1 MKRKQKSRIITIGGI
16 VAIAVLV
23 GFMIS
28 LQVEVMRNN
37 KFKRGFEKIVI
48 DVNTLTQQYQGEESK
63 WLAKNYNNSTM
74 ISVINQYLPKYQEL
88 VDRAEALDT
97 PERYKESQGYLVSA
111 IESEKQSN
119 EHFRNYLV
127 TGDQQEYGRSSDLL
141 TKSLTD
147 SANADAAIKAAG

>member
-63 WLAKNYNNSTM
+63 WQKNYDNSTM

-88 VDRAEALDT
+88 IDRAEALDT

-127 TGDQQEYGRSSDLL
+127 THDKQEYNRSSDLL

>member
-16 VAIAVLV
+16 AAIAVLV

>member
-48 DVNTLTQQYQGEESK
+48 DVNALTQQYQGEESK
-63 WLAKNYNNSTM
+63 WQKNYDNSTM

-88 VDRAEALDT
+88 IDRAEALDT

-127 TGDQQEYGRSSDLL
+127 TGDKQEYDRSSDLL

>member
-28 LQVEVMRNN
+28 LQIEVMRNN

-63 WLAKNYNNSTM
+63 WQKNYDNSTM

-88 VDRAEALDT
+88 IDRAEALDT

-127 TGDQQEYGRSSDLL
+127 THDKQEYDRSSDLL

>member
-1 MKRKQKSRIITIGGI
+1 MKRKQNSRIITIGGI

-63 WLAKNYNNSTM
+63 WQKNYDNSTM

-88 VDRAEALDT
+88 IDRAEALDT
-97 PERYKESQGYLVSA
+97 PERYKESQSYLVSA

-127 TGDQQEYGRSSDLL
+127 THDKQEYDRSSDLL

>member
-1 MKRKQKSRIITIGGI
+1 MKRKQKSRIITISGI

-63 WLAKNYNNSTM
+63 WQKNYDNSTM

-88 VDRAEALDT
+88 IDRAEALDT

-119 EHFRNYLV
+119 EHFRDYLV
-127 TGDQQEYGRSSDLL
+127 TGDPQEYGRSSDLL

>member
-28 LQVEVMRNN
+28 LQVEAMRNN

-127 TGDQQEYGRSSDLL
+127 TGDQQEYDRSSDLL

>member
-63 WLAKNYNNSTM
+63 WQKNYDNSTM

-88 VDRAEALDT
+88 IDRAEALDT
-97 PERYKESQGYLVSA
+97 PERYKESQSYLVSA

-127 TGDQQEYGRSSDLL
+127 THDKQEYDRSSDLL
-141 TKSLTD
+141 
-147 SANADAAIKAAG
+147 

>member
-48 DVNTLTQQYQGEESK
+48 DVNTLSQQYQGEESK
-63 WLAKNYNNSTM
+63 WQKNYDNSTM

-88 VDRAEALDT
+88 IDRAEALDT

-127 TGDQQEYGRSSDLL
+127 THDKQEYDRSSDLL

>member
-28 LQVEVMRNN
+28 LQVEAMRNN
-37 KFKRGFEKIVI
+37 KFKRNFEKIVI

-127 TGDQQEYGRSSDLL
+127 TGDQQEYDRSSDLL

>member
-74 ISVINQYLPKYQEL
+74 ISVVNQYLPKYQEL
-88 VDRAEALDT
+88 IDRAEALDT

-127 TGDQQEYGRSSDLL
+127 THKQEYDRSSDLL

>member
-74 ISVINQYLPKYQEL
+74 ISVVNLYLPKYQEL
-88 VDRAEALDT
+88 IDRAEALDT

-127 TGDQQEYGRSSDLL
+127 THDKQEYDRSSDLL

>member
-37 KFKRGFEKIVI
+37 KFKRGFERIVI
-48 DVNTLTQQYQGEESK
+48 DVNTLTQQYQAEESK

-88 VDRAEALDT
+88 IDRAEALDT

-127 TGDQQEYGRSSDLL
+127 TGDQQEYDRSSDLL

>member
-28 LQVEVMRNN
+28 LQVEAMRNN

>member
-63 WLAKNYNNSTM
+63 WQKNYDNSTM

-88 VDRAEALDT
+88 IDRAEALDT

-127 TGDQQEYGRSSDLL
+127 THDKQEYDRSSDLL

>member
-74 ISVINQYLPKYQEL
+74 ISVVNQYLPKYQEL
-88 VDRAEALDT
+88 IDRAEALDT

-127 TGDQQEYGRSSDLL
+127 TGDQQEYDRSSDLL

>member
-1 MKRKQKSRIITIGGI
+1 MGRKQTSRIITIGGI
-16 VAIAVLV
+16 AAIAVLV

-28 LQVEVMRNN
+28 LQMSAARNN
-37 KFKRGFEKIVI
+37 EFKRGFEKIVI
-48 DVNTLTQQYQGEESK
+48 EVNTLTQQYQAEEGK
-63 WLAKNYNNSTM
+63 WLAKKYDNSTM
-74 ISVINQYLPKYQEL
+74 ISVINQYLPRYQEL

-97 PERYKESQGYLVSA
+97 PERYNEAQGYLASA
-111 IESEKQSN
+111 ILSEKQSN

-127 TGDQQEYGRSSDLL
+127 SGDQREYDMSSDLL

>member
-1 MKRKQKSRIITIGGI
+1 MKRKQKSRIITIGAI

-63 WLAKNYNNSTM
+63 WQKNYDNSTM

-88 VDRAEALDT
+88 IDRAEALDT
-97 PERYKESQGYLVSA
+97 PERYKESQSYLVSA

-127 TGDQQEYGRSSDLL
+127 TGDQQEYDRSSDLL

>member
-63 WLAKNYNNSTM
+63 WQKNYDNSTM

-88 VDRAEALDT
+88 IDRAEALDT
-97 PERYKESQGYLVSA
+97 PERYKESQSYLVSA

-127 TGDQQEYGRSSDLL
+127 THDKQEYDRSSDLL

>member
-63 WLAKNYNNSTM
+63 WQKNYDNSTM

-88 VDRAEALDT
+88 IDRAEALDT

-127 TGDQQEYGRSSDLL
+127 THDKQEYYRSSDLL

>member
-63 WLAKNYNNSTM
+63 WQKNYDNSTM

-127 TGDQQEYGRSSDLL
+127 TGDQQEYDRSSDLL

>member
-28 LQVEVMRNN
+28 LQVEAMRNN

-48 DVNTLTQQYQGEESK
+48 DVNTLTQQYQAEESK
-63 WLAKNYNNSTM
+63 WLAKDNGTM

-88 VDRAEALDT
+88 IDRAEALDT

-127 TGDQQEYGRSSDLL
+127 TGDQQEYDRSSDLL

>member
-63 WLAKNYNNSTM
+63 WQKNYDNSTM

>member
-63 WLAKNYNNSTM
+63 WQKNYDNSTM

-88 VDRAEALDT
+88 IDRAEALDT
-97 PERYKESQGYLVSA
+97 PERYKESQGYIVSA

-127 TGDQQEYGRSSDLL
+127 THDKQEYDRSSDLL

>member
-28 LQVEVMRNN
+28 LQVEAMRNN

-63 WLAKNYNNSTM
+63 WLAKDNGTM

-88 VDRAEALDT
+88 IDRAKALDT

-127 TGDQQEYGRSSDLL
+127 TGDRQEYDRSSDLL

>member
-28 LQVEVMRNN
+28 LQVEAMRNN

-88 VDRAEALDT
+88 IDRAEALDT

>member
-63 WLAKNYNNSTM
+63 WQKNYDNSTM

-88 VDRAEALDT
+88 IDRAEALDT
-97 PERYKESQGYLVSA
+97 PERYKESQSYLVSA

-127 TGDQQEYGRSSDLL
+127 TGDKQEYDRSSDLL

>member
-28 LQVEVMRNN
+28 LQIEVMRNN

-63 WLAKNYNNSTM
+63 WQKNYHNSTM

-88 VDRAEALDT
+88 IHSAEALDT
-97 PERYKESQGYLVSA
+97 PERYKESQSYLVSA
-111 IESEKQSN
+111 IESETQSN

-127 TGDQQEYGRSSDLL
+127 TADTQEYDRSSDLMV
-141 TKSLTD
+141 KSPP
-147 SANADAAIKAAG
+147 A